1 MEAQLRHRPI
11 MSLNT
16 PLAKASHMAK
26 ANINQGHI

>member
-1 MEAQLRHRPI
+1 MQAQLRHLPI

-26 ANINQGHI
+26 ANVNQVHM